1 MKYWILTS
9 EYPPFYGGGI
19 STYCHITAR
28 AMAQRGIAVRVFVP
42 DAAVPAYEVTSAQT
56 NLTVVRF
63 NPDFCKHR
71 SALGYAANLS
81 YSFAE
86 IVKLFIATEG
96 EPDYIEAQDYLGI
109 AYYLQQFKLT
119 GLLSLEQTPIIITL
133 HSPAFVYLEY
143 NRVPTYR
150 FPEFW
155 ICEMEKASIKA
166 ADILISPTQFLVEE
180 IQRYL
185 DLSFQKVHVLPNP
198 FEVEDPRP
206 SPRFARNKIV
216 YYGKLSAQKGSFKLL
231 EYFDQLWRSGFPH
244 PLLIIGGTDIVYHP
258 EQLTMQQLVEQRYGQ
273 YIKDGLLQFGGKISA
288 AEITQRIQDAHVVV
302 VPSIVDNLP
311 YVVLECMARMKPVLA
326 SVQGGQ
332 REIITDNETGFLFDH
347 DRPESFSTKLQEIL
361 AMGDEKLQ
369 QTARRGVESLERYH
383 PDVILAQKLQLLQ
396 ELKEQQQATTPA
408 LFPFVHQER
417 FEAKQ
422 PAANNLLSVVI
433 PYYNMGRYIDECV
446 ASVLASDYPAKEV
459 IIVNDGSTEA
469 FSLQKLEAFKDRPG
483 IRVIHQANKG
493 LAETRN
499 AGAAASAGRFLAF
512 LDADDTVSSSYYS
525 KAIGILEKYANV
537 FFVGSWVQYFE
548 NSAALY
554 PTYNPQPPYL
564 LVHNPVNSS
573 GLVYERGAFLKSGQN
588 DKLVDYGLEDYES
601 VVSMVSAGYNGVVIP
616 EVHFHYRVRPDS
628 MIRKIRME
636 KWLYSYKYIGD
647 KHASYYAK
655 FAVPVMHLLNAN
667 GPGFTFDNP
676 TQESRGLHRFKYIRL
691 AYPYLKRV
699 ANKYPFIKRT
709 LIKAIH
715 LTNSGK

>member
-42 DAAVPAYEVTSAQT
+42 DTAVPAYEVTTAQA

-63 NPDFCKHR
+63 NPDYCKHGGT
-71 SALGYAANLS
+71 LGYAANLS

-86 IVKLFIATEG
+86 IVKKFVASEG
-96 EPDYIEAQDYLGI
+96 APDYIEAQDYLGI
-109 AYYLQQFKLT
+109 TYYLQQFKLT
-119 GLLSLEQTPIIITL
+119 GLLVLEQTPIIVTL

-155 ICEMEKASIKA
+155 TCEMEKASIKA

-180 IQRYL
+180 IQGYL
-185 DLSFQKVHVLPNP
+185 DLSAQQVHVLPNP
-198 FEVEDPRP
+198 FEVEDKDTA
-206 SPRFARNKIV
+206 FQFERNKIV
-216 YYGKLSAQKGSFKLL
+216 FYGKLSAQKGSFRLL

-258 EQLTMQQLVEQRYGQ
+258 EQLTMQQLVEQRYGH
-273 YIKDGLLQFGGKISA
+273 YIKSGLLQFGGKISA
-288 AEITQRIQDAHVVV
+288 SEITQRIRDAHVVL

-311 YVVLECMARMKPVLA
+311 YVVLECMARKKPVLA

-347 DRPESFSTKLQEIL
+347 KGPESFASKLQEIL
-361 AMGDEKLQ
+361 AIEDAKLEQ
-369 QTARRGVESLERYH
+369 IARQGFESLERYH
-383 PDVILAQKLQLLQ
+383 PDVILTKKLQLLQ
-396 ELKEQQQATTPA
+396 EYKEQRVVSTQAT
-408 LFPFVHQER
+408 FPFEHQER

-422 PAANNLLSVVI
+422 SSADKLLSVVI
-433 PYYNMGRYIDECV
+433 PYYNMGKYIDECV
-446 ASVLASDYPAKEV
+446 ASILAADYPAKEV

-469 FSLQKLEAFKDRPG
+469 FSLQKLEEFKSKPG
-483 IRVIHQANKG
+483 VRVIDQANKG

-499 AGAAASAGRFLAF
+499 AGATAATGRFLAF
-512 LDADDTVSSSYYS
+512 LDADDKISTSYYS

-537 FFVGSWVQYFE
+537 FFVGCWVRYFE
-548 NSAALY
+548 NSTALY

-573 GLVYERGAFLKSGQN
+573 GLVYERAAFLKGGQN
-588 DKLVDYGLEDYES
+588 DKTVDYGLEDYES
-601 VVSMVSAGYNGVVIP
+601 VVAMVSVGYNGVIIP

-628 MIRKIRME
+628 MIRKIRTE
-636 KWLYSYKYIGD
+636 KWLYSYKYITD

-655 FAVPVMHLLNAN
+655 YAAPVMHLLNAN

-676 TQESRGLHRFKYIRL
+676 TQESGGLHRFKYVRL